1 MLSKGKGTTQR
12 NYLMQLVCETLTGQ
26 REEIKTNNAIERG
39 IALEPK
45 ARERHCL
52 NEFDVSV
59 TKNQFCSPP
68 YYRAIW
74 CQS

>member
-12 NYLMQLVCETLTGQ
+12 NYLMQLVCETLTGK

-39 IALEPK
+39 ITLEPK
-45 ARERHCL
+45 AREQYCL

-59 TKNQFCSPP
+59 TKNRFCSASHH
-68 YYRAIW
+68 RRLR
-74 CQS
+74 C